1 MRKLKSLPGGR
12 SDAAPVEHYNVLT
25 DAQLQDLIQS
35 TVAQT
40 VRQLTLDNLTAEF
53 TGMSEGETDMAK
65 RERDR
70 VQIGTDVN
78 GKPIYTWV
86 EGKNRQDFL
95 LNAAKML
102 IAHGRLGDMV
112 ETEQKASPQT
122 PYFKQYAEQWWTLY
136 KLPKLRHTTRTTY
149 RNLLDNHIIPYFGK
163 MRLEEIST
171 NTIQTFY
178 NANGGKSKSTVRQM
192 SILLHQ
198 IFDMAVEDGHM
209 RVNPTESKRL
219 ALPSRKS
226 SREALE
232 AADVKDILKSLDK
245 LEEQERALM
254 GLFLF
259 TGMRRGEVLGLR
271 WENIDWEKKL
281 VNVEQAVTFCNN
293 QPVVG
298 ETKSEAGNR
307 AIPLDLQLETILK
320 PAKKES
326 GFVIGDGEKP
336 LTERTFTRMWQRI
349 GKKIDLYGATPH
361 VFRHTYITMAASSGI
376 DVKTLQAIAGHAD
389 IKMTMDRYA
398 HKREEKVIE
407 AGQMIGSM
415 FRAG

>member
-1 MRKLKSLPGGR
+1 
-12 SDAAPVEHYNVLT
+12 
-25 DAQLQDLIQS
+25 
-35 TVAQT
+35 
-40 VRQLTLDNLTAEF
+40 
-53 TGMSEGETDMAK
+53 MAK

-70 VQIGTDVN
+70 VQIGTDAN

-102 IAHGRLGDMV
+102 IAHGRLDD
-112 ETEQKASPQT
+112 KAEMEPKISPQT

-178 NANGGKSKSTVRQM
+178 NENNSKSKSTVRQM

-209 RVNPTESKRL
+209 RMNPTASKRL

-245 LEEQERALM
+245 LEEQERMLM

-271 WENIDWEKKL
+271 WENIDWKKKL
-281 VNVEQAVTFCNN
+281 VNVERAVTFCNN

-307 AIPLDLQLETILK
+307 AIPLDSQLEAILK
-320 PAKKES
+320 SAKKEA

-349 GKKIDLYGATPH
+349 GKKIDLHGATPH

-407 AGQMIGSM
+407 AGQMIGSV

>member
-1 MRKLKSLPGGR
+1 MNNFNILNSRNQEPANGKIIYMHDWQLKK
-12 SDAAPVEHYNVLT
+12 
-25 DAQLQDLIQS
+25 LIQ
-35 TVAQT
+35 QT
-40 VRQLTLDNLTAEF
+40 INETMACMNLDNLTAEI
-53 TGMSEGETDMAK
+53 TGVSEGETDMAK

-102 IAHGRLGDMV
+102 IAHGRLGDEEKM
-112 ETEQKASPQT
+112 EPKISPQT

-163 MRLEEIST
+163 MRLEEIGT

-178 NANGGKSKSTVRQM
+178 NENGGKAKSTVRQM

-209 RVNPTESKRL
+209 RMNPTESKRL

-232 AADVKDILKSLDK
+232 AADVKDILKNLD
-245 LEEQERALM
+245 
-254 GLFLF
+254 
-259 TGMRRGEVLGLR
+259 
-271 WENIDWEKKL
+271 NI
-281 VNVEQAVTFCNN
+281 
-293 QPVVG
+293 
-298 ETKSEAGNR
+298 
-307 AIPLDLQLETILK
+307 
-320 PAKKES
+320 
-326 GFVIGDGEKP
+326 VI
-336 LTERTFTRMWQRI
+336 T
-349 GKKIDLYGATPH
+349 
-361 VFRHTYITMAASSGI
+361 
-376 DVKTLQAIAGHAD
+376 
-389 IKMTMDRYA
+389 
-398 HKREEKVIE
+398 
-407 AGQMIGSM
+407 
-415 FRAG
+415 

>member
-1 MRKLKSLPGGR
+1 MNNFDTLDSRNQEPANGKIIVMRDWQLKKMIR
-12 SDAAPVEHYNVLT
+12 DTIHETMARTN
-25 DAQLQDLIQS
+25 
-35 TVAQT
+35 
-40 VRQLTLDNLTAEF
+40 LDNLTADT
-53 TGMSEGETDMAK
+53 TGMSEGESDMAK
-65 RERDR
+65 RERER
-70 VQIGTDVN
+70 VQIGTDAN

-102 IAHGRLGDMV
+102 LSRGMLDGVVAV
-112 ETEQKASPQT
+112 PQQEAPKT
-122 PYFKQYAEQWWTLY
+122 PYFKQYTDQWWKLY

-178 NANGGKSKSTVRQM
+178 NENNSKSKSTVRQM

-209 RVNPTESKRL
+209 RMNPTESKRL

-245 LEEQERALM
+245 LEERERVLM

-307 AIPLDLQLETILK
+307 AIPLDLQLEAILK
-320 PAKKES
+320 PVKKAL

-349 GKKIDLYGATPH
+349 GKKIDLHGATPH

-407 AGQMIGSM
+407 AGQVIGSM
-415 FRAG
+415 FQAV